1 MRGLLFLAVY
11 ALCGDGLG
19 RPFLRRQCRARE
31 LRATET
37 RAEEPL
43 PPPPNANLVSATTV
57 GGALL
62 GLSVG
67 GLLDGALAN
76 GEAPWLP
83 FSGSLLVGG
92 GSLYAA
98 SEAKGRARALATALL
113 GSPTLAATA
122 MLRQA
127 ALNQMEITKRGIK
140 SKVDEKVDT
149 VKKIPTVVAAKIED
163 SIQVGQRREIN
174 R

>member
-37 RAEEPL
+37 RAEEP

-62 GLSVG
+62 GLTIG
-67 GLLDGALAN
+67 GLLDGALVN

-122 MLRQA
+122 MLREA
-127 ALNQMEITKRGIK
+127 ALNQIESSKRGIK
-140 SKVDEKVDT
+140 SKVDET
-149 VKKIPTVVAAKIED
+149 VNAVTSFPAVVAAKIED